1 MIAKRIGMALALA
14 AATAVA
20 ACDQSPKP
28 PTTPPVPKTETGGG
42 GSQQKIF
49 TYERK
54 ALEQAREIAPAA
66 EDRERDMRER
76 VERQER

>member
-42 GSQQKIF
+42 SQQKIF

-54 ALEQAREIAPAA
+54 ALERAREIAPAA